1 MVSVSP
7 DELAAADIF
16 LSIVPPGEAEALAHR
31 LAPILRRA
39 PKKPVYVDCN
49 AVSPRTVGA
58 IASIVEATGTP
69 FVDAG
74 IIGGPPKTGG
84 ASPVF
89 YPSREKAGEVAALHE
104 VGLDCKVLDGPL
116 RATPALQICYAGMT
130 HELTAPA

>member
-74 IIGGPPKTGG
+74 IIGGPPQPGAARPDFYLSGGKDGVDAGRHAFRLVRTKLRDPIRG
-84 ASPVF
+84 ASALKK
-89 YPSREKAGEVAALHE
+89 SSAGITP
-104 VGLDCKVLDGPL
+104 GL
-116 RATPALQICYAGMT
+116 T
-130 HELTAPA
+130 